1 MKNILCLLLSLLSVE
16 IVFAQ
21 SLFVAG
27 PMAGYVEL
35 RTARIWVEVAPKVNH
50 VVIRWWKDGTD
61 TNGGGQQ
68 TYTGTLRDDFNP
80 ATFMLSGL
88 APGTKYRYK
97 ISAFN
102 TLKKEEEKIEGSFTT
117 QSLWQWR
124 KPAPDFSFL
133 TGSCAYFNQP
143 EYDRPGKPYGGDSS
157 IFLTM
162 AKQPAD
168 FMLWLGDN
176 WYTREADYMSTWG
189 LRYRAHHD
197 RSLPVLQPLL
207 KAMSHYAIW
216 DDHDFGPNDY
226 GASYIYTS
234 EGRDY
239 FADYWPNPSFGK
251 DGKGIYTQFNY
262 NDVAF
267 FLLDDRTWRSADDVK
282 DSLDGKPNPN
292 KHMLGAEQ
300 MAWLKDALLMQKYA
314 PFKIIVNGSQVLNP
328 LSPFDCMRHFGNEW
342 RELMDFIAEYDING
356 VVFLTGD
363 RHHSE
368 IIRMERPSK
377 YPLYDVT
384 VSPFTSS
391 PAKPAN
397 EEEHM
402 PQRVPGSLIVAQNF
416 GLVSVSGPKGARV
429 LKVQF
434 KDVAGSLKSEWHV
447 SEADL
452 KSKNR

>member
-1 MKNILCLLLSLLSVE
+1 MKNILCLLLSLLPTEV
-16 IVFAQ
+16 IFAQ
-21 SLFVAG
+21 SLFLAG
-27 PMAGYVEL
+27 PMPGYTEL
-35 RTARIWVEVAPKVNH
+35 RTARIWTEVSRSVNSLDIH
-50 VVIRWWKDGTD
+50 WWPDSAGRSAASRKAYPGDLGREFNPVTFTLTGLQPGTRYRYEISAVNTHDKATEKTDGT
-61 TNGGGQQ
+61 
-68 TYTGTLRDDFNP
+68 
-80 ATFMLSGL
+80 
-88 APGTKYRYK
+88 
-97 ISAFN
+97 
-102 TLKKEEEKIEGSFTT
+102 FTT

-162 AKQPAD
+162 AKQPAE

-176 WYTREADYMSTWG
+176 WYTREADYLSTWG

-207 KAMSHYAIW
+207 KAMPHYAIW

-267 FLLDDRTWRSADDVK
+267 FLLDDRTWRSADVK
-282 DSLDGKPNPN
+282 DSVGGKPNPQ

-328 LSPFDCMRHFGNEW
+328 LSPFDCMRHFAGEW
-342 RELMDFIAEYDING
+342 QELMDFIAEYDING

-368 IIRMERPSK
+368 IIRMERPDK

-384 VSPFTSS
+384 VSPFTSG
-391 PAKPAN
+391 PAKPAK
-397 EEEHM
+397 EEENM
-402 PQRVPGSLIVAQNF
+402 PQRVPDSLIVAQNF
-416 GLVSVSGPKGARV
+416 GVVSVAGPKGDRI

-434 KDVAGSLKSEWHV
+434 KDLAGDLKSEWQV
-447 SEADL
+447 SESDL
-452 KSKNR
+452 RSKVH